1 MTNAEIKLKLEQAQE
16 LLSDVYHW
24 ASTPMTN
31 GLQVSPLATNAEIE
45 SLMSCADSCI
55 GEALSALGEM
65 TAWRAVLYST
75 R

>member
-1 MTNAEIKLKLEQAQE
+1 MTKSQLLMKLEQAQE

-31 GLQVSPLATNAEIE
+31 CLQVSPLETNAEIT

-55 GEALSALGEM
+55 GEALSALEEM
-65 TAWRAVLYST
+65 TA
-75 R
+75 

>member
-1 MTNAEIKLKLEQAQE
+1 
-16 LLSDVYHW
+16 
-24 ASTPMTN
+24 
-31 GLQVSPLATNAEIE
+31 
-45 SLMSCADSCI
+45 MSCADSCI